1 MYLKTELKKE
11 NERLKILINSL
22 EKQIKSLQLEI
33 KMQEMN
39 ELAFFAAKDDIF
51 NEFS

>member
-1 MYLKTELKKE
+1 MYLKMELKKE
-11 NERLKILINSL
+11 NERLKMLVNSL
-22 EKQIKSLQLEI
+22 EKKIKSLQLEI

-39 ELAFFAAKDDIF
+39 ALAFLAAKDDIF